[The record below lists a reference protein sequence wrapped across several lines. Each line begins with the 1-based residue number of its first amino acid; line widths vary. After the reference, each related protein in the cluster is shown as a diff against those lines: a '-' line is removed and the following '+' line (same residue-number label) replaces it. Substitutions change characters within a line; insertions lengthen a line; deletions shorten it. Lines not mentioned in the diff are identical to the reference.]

1 MADIE
6 RRIADLKA
14 RLDAL
19 RADGRAE
26 VGVDL
31 QRANDIELTYSS
43 NAIEGNTLTHG
54 ETADLI
60 EHGTTA
66 GGKAL
71 KDHQEIVDHYA
82 ALQWMRDQVAERTPI
97 NEAMVRELHRRALLT
112 SRPDIAGAYARFNR
126 RIAGSGVVLPN
137 PMKVPD
143 LMERFGAE
151 LAQAPAGPRS
161 AFDAHYRLVTIH
173 PFDDGNG
180 RTARL
185 LTNMMLL
192 RDGYV
197 PISIRPEDRREY
209 IDSLRD
215 AQLAQDDGA
224 PAFHALMLRRLE
236 ASLERHVEDLA
247 MGVDPANRERARPT
261 AAQLAGLAAQRG
273 QNR

>member
-1 MADIE
+1 MTDIE

-19 RADGRAE
+19 RAEGRGE

-31 QRANDIELTYSS
+31 QRANDIELTYAS

-54 ETADLI
+54 ETAELI
-60 EHGTTA
+60 EHGITA

-71 KDHQEIVDHYA
+71 KDHQEIIDHYA
-82 ALQWMRDQVAERTPI
+82 ALQWMREQVAARTPV
-97 NEAMVRELHRRALLT
+97 NEALVLELHRRALET
-112 SRPDIAGAYARFNR
+112 SRPDIAGTYARFGR

-137 PMKVPD
+137 PLKVPE
-143 LMERFGAE
+143 LMGQFGDR
-151 LAQAPAGPRS
+151 LAKAPEGPRS

-185 LTNMMLL
+185 LMNMMLR

-197 PISIRPEDRREY
+197 PVSVRPEDRREY
-209 IDSLRD
+209 LDTLRD
-215 AQLAQDDGA
+215 AQLAQDFAA
-224 PAFHALMLRRLE
+224 PAFHAFMLRRLE
-236 ASLERHVEDLA
+236 AALERHVEDVSAGAEVNHGRDGLS
-247 MGVDPANRERARPT
+247 
-261 AAQLAGLAAQRG
+261 AAQMAALAAQRSQG
-273 QNR
+273 R